1 MKKLMT
7 ALLVL
12 AAPMAFA
19 AVDATEVG
27 PAVKEKTQDLKSKAT
42 DNWNQLTNKSDN
54 ENQATFQQAKAFQ
67 LSGTVEKASKGKV
80 TIGRQGLP
88 AAVLDVRDQTMVTID
103 GQRAKPDELQQG
115 AQVRARF
122 QLEGGQPVAVRID
135 AKKGQATGGAG
146 AAGSSEKKASNA
158 AQNAENKA
166 ESGAHQAKDTAER
179 GGQKAEQGAQQAGEK
194 AKQAGQDVKDSAQQ
208 QK

>member
-80 TIGRQGLP
+80 TIGRRGLP
-88 AAVLDVRDQTMVTID
+88 AAVLDIRDQTMVTID
-103 GQRAKPDELQQG
+103 GQKAKPDALQQG

-122 QLEGGQPVAVRID
+122 QLQGSNPVAVRID
-135 AKKGQATGGAG
+135 AKKGKATGGSG
-146 AAGSSEKKASNA
+146 AAGSSENKASNA
-158 AQNAENKA
+158 AQNAEDK
-166 ESGAHQAKDTAER
+166 AER
-179 GGQKAEQGAQQAGEK
+179 GGQQAEDTAKRGAQKSEDTANRGAQKAERGAQQAGEK
-194 AKQAGQDVKDSAQQ
+194 AKQ
-208 QK
+208 